1 MSTYVNWHQLFLY
14 QIFQEVKISSIGSPK
29 TFTDFELYFKKFN
42 RFNCNEIDQ
51 IQTPS
56 QGQKYPKFIRRLKL
70 SNVINCAAG
79 YGEWKVLAHV
89 IVQALVGN
97 PSECKTYAMFDCI
110 DNRTYHGD
118 LVIKMKNEF
127 RKKTFLEDILSK
139 KPKPRGNFFSLRKIY
154 LNEGLVI
161 AANHDGF
168 IIVDEEPEETPKNR
182 YHFITF
188 LPLLI
193 NIKDLSFGTNV
204 S

>member
-1 MSTYVNWHQLFLY
+1 MSAC
-14 QIFQEVKISSIGSPK
+14 QIFQDVKISSIGNPK
-29 TFTDFELYFKKFN
+29 TFTDFELYLKKFN

-89 IVQALVGN
+89 IVQELVGN
-97 PSECKTYAMFDCI
+97 TSECKTYAVFDRI

-139 KPKPRGNFFSLRKIY
+139 EPKPRGNFFSLRKIY
-154 LNEGLVI
+154 LNEGVVI
-161 AANHDGF
+161 AANHGGF
-168 IIVDEEPEETPKNR
+168 NTVDEKPVETPMKSPKIRN
-182 YHFITF
+182 HFITF

-193 NIKDLSFGTNV
+193 NIKDLSFRTNAYEKLKL
-204 S
+204 

>member
-1 MSTYVNWHQLFLY
+1 MP
-14 QIFQEVKISSIGSPK
+14 VKFFRYLVKTSSIGSPK
-29 TFTDFELYFKKFN
+29 TFTNFELYLKKFN

-97 PSECKTYAMFDCI
+97 TSECKTYAVFDRI

-127 RKKTFLEDILSK
+127 RKKNFLEDILSK
-139 KPKPRGNFFSLRKIY
+139 EPKPRGVFFSLRKIY
-154 LNEGLVI
+154 LNEGVVI
-161 AANHDGF
+161 AANNDEF
-168 IIVDEEPEETPKNR
+168 NTVDEEPVETPMKPPEIRN
-182 YHFITF
+182 HFITF

-193 NIKDLSFGTNV
+193 NKKDLSYRTNA
-204 S
+204 